1 MEYFSVKEAAKNWG
15 LTARMV
21 NYYCTSGRIPG
32 VQRIGN
38 IWAIP
43 KEASKPEDGRKG
55 NGRKPKTGD
64 QERDR

>member
-1 MEYFSVKEAAKNWG
+1 MEYISVKEAAKNWG

-21 NYYCTSGRIPG
+21 NYYCASGRIPG

-43 KEASKPEDGRKG
+43 KEAGKPEDGRRG
-55 NGRKPKTGD
+55 NGRKALGKS
-64 QERDR
+64 Q